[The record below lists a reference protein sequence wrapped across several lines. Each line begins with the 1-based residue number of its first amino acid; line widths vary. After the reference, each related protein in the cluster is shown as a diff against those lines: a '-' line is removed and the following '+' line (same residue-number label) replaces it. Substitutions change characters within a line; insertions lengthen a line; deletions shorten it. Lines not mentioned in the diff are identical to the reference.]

1 MAALLKLV
9 DEHFGAGETAR
20 KPAMELRLVSEKVTV
35 RDIISR
41 RVADEV
47 EAVNAERLSYAIR
60 HEQTRSFL
68 IPIEKGSVEDQLKP
82 SLLDRIKKRPNQN
95 LLDANKEIKRA
106 IEAFESRRFLL
117 LFDDRQIEDLDYEIP
132 LMPDSEVVFLRLSPL
147 KGG

>member
-9 DEHFGAGETAR
+9 DEHFGTGETAR
-20 KPAMELRLVSEKVTV
+20 KPALELRLVSEKVTV

-47 EAVNAERLSYAIR
+47 ESVNAERLSYAIR

-82 SLLDRIKKRPNQN
+82 SLFDRIKKRPNQN
-95 LLDANKEIKRA
+95 LLNANKEIKRA
-106 IEAFESRRFLL
+106 IEAFESRSFLL

-132 LMPDSEVVFLRLSPL
+132 LMPDSEVVFLHLSPL

>member
-1 MAALLKLV
+1 MVALLKLV
-9 DEHFGAGETAR
+9 DEHFGAGVTAR
-20 KPAMELRLVSEKVTV
+20 KPAMELRLISEKVTV

-47 EAVNAERLSYAIR
+47 EAVNAERLSRAIQ

-68 IPIEKGSVEDQLKP
+68 IPIEEGSVEDQLKP
-82 SLLDRIKKRPNQN
+82 SLFNRVKKRHNQN
-95 LLDANKEIKRA
+95 LLDTNQEIRRA
-106 IEAFESRRFLL
+106 VEAFENKSFLL

-132 LMPDSEVVFLRLSPL
+132 LMPDSEVVFLHLSPL

>member
-82 SLLDRIKKRPNQN
+82 SLFDRIKKRPNQN